1 MGRGRA
7 AHRGI
12 GRLGRPGGMTINS
25 VFEAA
30 SDAADAARSFMASDR
45 GRRMRRQVAT
55 VLIVAAPV
63 ISELPVIRRHPVARI
78 LRTAGMAALVV
89 KGAEWL
95 RDWQPQ
101 VVPDLSS

>member
-12 GRLGRPGGMTINS
+12 GRLGRPGGVTIDG

-30 SDAADAARSFMASDR
+30 SDAAEAARSFMASER

-101 VVPDLSS
+101 GLPEL

>member
-1 MGRGRA
+1 MIVDG
-7 AHRGI
+7 
-12 GRLGRPGGMTINS
+12 

-30 SDAADAARSFMASDR
+30 SDAAEAARSFIASER
-45 GRRMRRQVAT
+45 GRRLRRQVAT

-78 LRTAGMAALVV
+78 LRTAGVAALVV

-101 VVPDLSS
+101 AIPEL

>member
-1 MGRGRA
+1 V
-7 AHRGI
+7 
-12 GRLGRPGGMTINS
+12 TIDS

-30 SDAADAARSFMASDR
+30 SDAAEAARSFMASER
-45 GRRMRRQVAT
+45 GKRVRRQVAT

-63 ISELPVIRRHPVARI
+63 ISELPVIRRHRVARI
-78 LRTAGMAALVV
+78 VRATGMVALVV

-101 VVPDLSS
+101 GLPDL

>member
-1 MGRGRA
+1 VVDG
-7 AHRGI
+7 
-12 GRLGRPGGMTINS
+12 

-30 SDAADAARSFMASDR
+30 SDAAEAARSFMASER
-45 GRRMRRQVAT
+45 GRRVRRQVAT

-63 ISELPVIRRHPVARI
+63 ISELPGIRRHPVARI
-78 LRTAGMAALVV
+78 LRTAGVAALVV

-101 VVPDLSS
+101 TLPEV

>member
-1 MGRGRA
+1 MDG
-7 AHRGI
+7 
-12 GRLGRPGGMTINS
+12 

-30 SDAADAARSFMASDR
+30 SDATEAVRTFLASER
-45 GRRMRRQVAT
+45 GRRMRHQVAT
-55 VLIVAAPV
+55 ALIVAAPV

-78 LRTAGMAALVV
+78 LRAAGVAALVV

-101 VVPDLSS
+101 GLPEL